1 MAVAP
6 ASTAGGRRLEP
17 GRHCRGP
24 FGGSTSH
31 ATLSSERVPAKDR
44 NPPNWAAPCG
54 AGERLERGM
63 KTSCRRPT

>member
-17 GRHCRGP
+17 GRHSRGP

-31 ATLSSERVPAKDR
+31 ATLSSERVPAKDEIHR
-44 NPPNWAAPCG
+44 TGPLPVVPANGWKG
-54 AGERLERGM
+54 A
-63 KTSCRRPT
+63 